1 MAGSM
6 WGRTRRA
13 VVVGGGMAGLEA
25 ARKLV
30 RSGAAVTLVDAH
42 NYTTF
47 PPMLFYV
54 AAAFLSPE
62 DVVRPVRALL
72 PEGGSIDFKV
82 GSVVT
87 IDQSSRRVALDD
99 GRSLPYDYL
108 VLAPGVVPAFGS
120 VPGAAEHAIPLKSAA
135 DAARLRNALIRAFE
149 SAAAEPR
156 SADVAATSV
165 VIIGGGPTGVE
176 VAGYLTDFL
185 FRYSFPHDYPEVP
198 RRRMRVTLVEAGH
211 RLLPD
216 LHPKLSRYALK
227 RLRRHGVDIRLDTQV
242 VSVDSAGV
250 TLEGGERLAAATVVW
265 GGGVGSAPWIEQL
278 DLPIEHGRIIVG
290 PDLRVAGHDEIF
302 AIGDAAAV
310 RSPDGVVYGQLAQV
324 ALQSGRHAARQIRLL
339 MAGRPTAPFTYH
351 DKGMMAMVGRNAA
364 IIQTGPIH
372 LTGFPAWVAWGIL
385 HLSYLPGVVNR
396 LAAFQKFMLWHIT
409 HDSNARILFEPPGG
423 PTVTD
428 STSTIDLNGT
438 VQRLP
443 PNDAARAVGGE
454 RGTIPARPA
463 RPEVESGPTASI
475 S

>member
-1 MAGSM
+1 MAGST
-6 WGRTRRA
+6 WGRTRRV

-72 PEGGSIDFKV
+72 PKGSSIDFKV
-82 GSVVT
+82 GTVAT
-87 IDQSSRRVALDD
+87 IDQSARHVALDD
-99 GRSLPYDYL
+99 GRALPYDYL

-120 VPGAAEHAIPLKSAA
+120 VAGAAAHAIPLKSAT
-135 DAARLRNALIRAFE
+135 DAARLRNALIRVFE
-149 SAAAEPR
+149 SAAAHPT

-198 RRRMRVTLVEAGH
+198 RERMRVTLIEAGN

-216 LHPKLSRYALK
+216 LHPTLSRYALK
-227 RLRRHGVDIRLDTQV
+227 RLRRHGVDIRLETKV
-242 VSVDSAGV
+242 VAVDSAGV
-250 TLEGGERLAAATVVW
+250 TLEHGERLAAATAVW
-265 GGGVGSAPWIEQL
+265 GGGVGVAPWIGQL
-278 DLPIEHGRIIVG
+278 GLPIERGRIIVG
-290 PDLRVAGHDEIF
+290 PDLRVAGHEEIF
-302 AIGDAAAV
+302 AIGDAAAI
-310 RSPDGVVYGQLAQV
+310 RSPGGVVYGQLAQV

-339 MAGRPTAPFTYH
+339 MAGRLTTPFMYH

-364 IIQTGPIH
+364 IIQTGPVR
-372 LTGFPAWVAWGIL
+372 LTGFLAWVAWGIL
-385 HLSYLPGVVNR
+385 HLAYLPGVVNR

-409 HDSNARILFEPPGG
+409 HDSNARILFEPPGR
-423 PTVTD
+423 PTDTD
-428 STSTIDLNGT
+428 PTSTIDLDGT

-443 PNDAARAVGGE
+443 PTDRASGAMGGDGGRPGSGIAGRGARRAD
-454 RGTIPARPA
+454 RAR
-463 RPEVESGPTASI
+463 
-475 S
+475 